1 MLTPRERIMCVL
13 QRKIPDRIPFGAY
26 SFLLPRGSVERK
38 LREKGCG
45 IVHFEKVY
53 ATEIKNVE
61 ICVKEKWEDN
71 EKITIRIYRTP
82 LGDLYE
88 KIKIDP
94 GYHSQWIKEFMIKK
108 LSDYRIAKY
117 IVENTVY
124 HKNYDFFVE
133 VEKNIGEDGIL
144 IANMDRTPLQ
154 KTLIELTGTERLC
167 IDLYERP
174 DIVEDFFNSLQ
185 KKQDEIYKIA
195 ADSPA
200 RIVHNWDNLTED
212 ITEPRLFQKY
222 CLPLYNRYARMLHEK
237 DKIYVVHMD
246 GKLNHLKELIK
257 KTEIDVIESF
267 TLPSAGGNLPIE
279 KAKGIWKD
287 KSIIANLP
295 AFLCYKDE
303 NFIRKFIQDLLVK
316 VPKER
321 FMIDVS
327 EDLPQEFWR
336 KTLLI
341 VADAM
346 QMYG

>member
-13 QRKIPDRIPFGAY
+13 QREVPDRVPLGAY

-53 ATEIKNVE
+53 DTEIKNVE
-61 ICVKEKWEDN
+61 ICIEEKWENN
-71 EKITIRIYRTP
+71 EKIAIRTYRTP

-124 HKNYDFFVE
+124 HKNYDFFIE
-133 VEKNIGEDGIL
+133 VEKNMGEDGIL

-154 KTLIELTGTERLC
+154 RTLIELTGTERLC
-167 IDLYERP
+167 I
-174 DIVEDFFNSLQ
+174 FNSLE

-200 RIVHNWDNLTED
+200 KIIHNWDNLTED

-222 CLPLYNRYARMLHEK
+222 CLPLYNKYARMLHEK

-246 GKLNHLKELIK
+246 GKLNHLKDLIK

-279 KAKGIWKD
+279 EAKDIWEN

-303 NFIRKFIQDLLVK
+303 NFIRKFIQDLLTK

-321 FMIDVS
+321 FMLDVS
-327 EDLPQEFWR
+327 EDLPQGFWR
-336 KTLLI
+336 NTLLI
-341 VADAM
+341 VADAI
-346 QMYG
+346 QVYG